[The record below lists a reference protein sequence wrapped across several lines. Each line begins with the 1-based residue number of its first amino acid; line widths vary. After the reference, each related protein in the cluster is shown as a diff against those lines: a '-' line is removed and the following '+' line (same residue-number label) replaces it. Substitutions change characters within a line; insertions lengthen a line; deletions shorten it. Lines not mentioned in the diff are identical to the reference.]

1 MTEGS
6 KAVLTFLQ
14 KHPNKEYTKRE
25 IVEQIDYPMSSVTGS
40 VTNLVRKGY
49 AAERIEVIKAPY
61 NSLKDQEVRFVKITE
76 AGLKYDPDEEA
87 RQKKEAQLQAAAI
100 RREERRRMREEIAKL
115 NSVK

>member
-25 IVEQIDYPMSSVTGS
+25 IVEEIDFPMSSVTGS

-49 AAERIEVIKAPY
+49 ASERIEFVKAPHVG
-61 NSLKDQEVRFVKITE
+61 LKDQEVRLVKITE
-76 AGLKYDPDEEA
+76 AGLRYDPDEEA
-87 RQKKEAQLQAAAI
+87 RQKKEAQLQAAAL